1 MVSPLKIA
9 QFVFFVNIPRD
20 QKVWLAHKSTM
31 FGRTLMYIFMFAM
44 ASWQVYLIFSS
55 NLAESTLCGALFVE
69 VSHGQKL
76 DWITVTRELGDGH
89 QSIVIGID
97 IPNMFGFPLWDGW
110 PKLIYHVLTMVH
122 MQWHDG
128 ISDPVSVK
136 HFDMWWIIVNW
147 HF

>member
-1 MVSPLKIA
+1 MTGTQIHYVWK
-9 QFVFFVNIPRD
+9 NID
-20 QKVWLAHKSTM
+20 V
-31 FGRTLMYIFMFAM
+31 IFMFAM

-122 MQWHDG
+122 MESKSGWQ
-128 ISDPVSVK
+128 PCN
-136 HFDMWWIIVNW
+136 DMMDMMGFLIQCQLSTSTCGESLSIDI
-147 HF
+147 FKTK

>member
-1 MVSPLKIA
+1 MTGTQIHYVWK
-9 QFVFFVNIPRD
+9 NID
-20 QKVWLAHKSTM
+20 V
-31 FGRTLMYIFMFAM
+31 IFMFAM

-55 NLAESTLCGALFVE
+55 NLAESTLCGALFGE

-110 PKLIYHVLTMVH
+110 PKLIYHV
-122 MQWHDG
+122 
-128 ISDPVSVK
+128 
-136 HFDMWWIIVNW
+136 FDHGTYGVQKWVATLQ
-147 HF
+147 